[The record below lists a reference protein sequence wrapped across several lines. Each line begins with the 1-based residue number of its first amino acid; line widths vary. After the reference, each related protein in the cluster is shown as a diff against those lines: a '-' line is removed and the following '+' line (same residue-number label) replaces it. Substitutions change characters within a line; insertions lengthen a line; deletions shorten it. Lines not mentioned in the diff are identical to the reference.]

1 MGNMTNMA
9 NVGDNGMTTVGSVEG
24 AGGVVDGGNGGSEG
38 LGLGGRPVLSL
49 VRLRHGLVGHLTGST
64 VNGGSVDGGWS

>member
-49 VRLRHGLVGHLTGST
+49 VRLRHGLVGHLPSST